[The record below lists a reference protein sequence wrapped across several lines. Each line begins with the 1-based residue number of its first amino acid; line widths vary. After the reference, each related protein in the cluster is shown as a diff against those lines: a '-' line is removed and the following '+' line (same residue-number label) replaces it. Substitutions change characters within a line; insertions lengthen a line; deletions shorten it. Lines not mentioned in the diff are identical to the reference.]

1 MAKKKLDKATLKA
14 ARRLVEDCCDNAYE
28 IADEMKA
35 EARKVADSKGFNSPE
50 FAGAL
55 RMVQL
60 WSDMALAYNDL
71 LEDFDYKV
79 EQYLK

>member
-1 MAKKKLDKATLKA
+1 MAKKLDNATLKA
-14 ARRLVEDCCDNAYE
+14 ARRLIEDCCDNAYE

-35 EARKVADSKGFNSPE
+35 EAQKAAADSGFDSHE
-50 FAGAL
+50 FADAL
-55 RMVQL
+55 SRVQL
-60 WSDMALAYNDL
+60 WSDIALAYNDL